1 MKLLCY
7 LTLLLVTVSCQPDRS
22 DRDHKLGTIAG
33 FAELVAA
40 DVKQLALSDVMT
52 SEEINKILP
61 EAQEIAERY
70 EVSLHREND
79 LIQTDLFPKDIAKG
93 KEVLI
98 IYKGVTLDAYQD
110 LKKSQQQDGLT
121 SEEVARRFG
130 RLLSYPPH
138 KLNDLLAGQTDFRT
152 TSHFDIQATNV
163 FLYYKDLEG
172 AKQFYNSILG
182 LEVVA
187 DYGFAATI
195 RLAPHAYA
203 ILVDESIGMHST
215 EEPKTV
221 AIALLTDE
229 LPQWY
234 EYLQAQNV
242 PIKYTYKPKD
252 GGPHDGFVAIDPEG
266 YLLEFEEFKQ
276 HPENE
281 RFMPLLRQYE
291 PLDKVGNGGGP
302 SKTFY
307 GAITWLYYKDMLKLQ
322 QFYEEKIGLR
332 QVVDQGWAKVYQASP
347 SGYIGLVD
355 ERRGMHQFTE
365 TKAVSVS
372 FILEDVEGW
381 FEYCLANHPFELR
394 QDSLEIGPD
403 GKYKAFV
410 GYDPEGY
417 YLEFDQFYEHED
429 NIRLLQLL
437 GQDQ

>member
-1 MKLLCY
+1 MKALRYLILLFIGA
-7 LTLLLVTVSCQPDRS
+7 SCQQEQPK
-22 DRDHKLGTIAG
+22 HEYKLGTIAG

-52 SEEINKILP
+52 TAEIDEVLP
-61 EAQEIAERY
+61 KAQAIANRY
-70 EVSLHREND
+70 GVSLYREND
-79 LIQTDLFPKDIAKG
+79 LIKTDLFPKDVAEG
-93 KEVLI
+93 KEVLL
-98 IYKGVTLDAYQD
+98 IYKGVTIDAYHD
-110 LKKSQQQDGLT
+110 MKVSQQEGKLT
-121 SEEVARRFG
+121 SEEVARTFG

-138 KLNDLLAGQTDFRT
+138 KLNDLLASQTDFRAM
-152 TSHFDIQATNV
+152 SQFGIKATNV
-163 FLYYKDLEG
+163 FLYYRDLET
-172 AKQFYNSILG
+172 AKAFYNTTLG
-182 LEVVA
+182 LEIVA

-203 ILVDESIGMHST
+203 ILVDESIGMHSAD
-215 EEPKTV
+215 EPKTV
-221 AIALLTDE
+221 AIALLTDD

-234 EYLQAQNV
+234 EYIQEQNV
-242 PIKYTYKPKD
+242 PIKYAYKPKE

-281 RFMPLLRQYE
+281 KFMPLLRQYE
-291 PLDKVGNGGGP
+291 PLDNGEGNGP
-302 SKTFY
+302 EKTFY

-355 ERRGMHQFTE
+355 ERRGMHNFSDD
-365 TKAVSVS
+365 KAVSVS
-372 FILEDVEGW
+372 FILEDAEGW
-381 FEYCLANHPFELR
+381 FDYCLANQPFELR
-394 QDSLEIGPD
+394 QDSMEVGPE

-417 YLEFDQFYEHED
+417 FLEFDQFYEHPD
-429 NIRLLQLL
+429 NNRLLELL
-437 GQDQ
+437 GQD